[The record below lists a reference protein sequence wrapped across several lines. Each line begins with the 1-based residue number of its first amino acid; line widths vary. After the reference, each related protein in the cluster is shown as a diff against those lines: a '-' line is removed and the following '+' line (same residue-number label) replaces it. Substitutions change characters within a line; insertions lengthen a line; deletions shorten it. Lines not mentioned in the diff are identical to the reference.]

1 MKTVFADT
9 GYWIAIVNPKDELH
23 HKAKSLTK
31 VLMLLPIVTSEMVL
45 TELLNAFSK
54 EGSQFRRAAFM
65 LIEKL
70 KSNPNI
76 EIVSQTTELFG
87 SALELYY

>member
-1 MKTVFADT
+1 MKTVLADI

-23 HKAKSLTK
+23 HKARSLTK
-31 VLMLLPIVTSEMVL
+31 ALMPLHIVTREMVF

-54 EGSQFRRAAFM
+54 EGSQFRRSVFM

-76 EIVSQTTELFG
+76 EIVPTR
-87 SALELYY
+87 